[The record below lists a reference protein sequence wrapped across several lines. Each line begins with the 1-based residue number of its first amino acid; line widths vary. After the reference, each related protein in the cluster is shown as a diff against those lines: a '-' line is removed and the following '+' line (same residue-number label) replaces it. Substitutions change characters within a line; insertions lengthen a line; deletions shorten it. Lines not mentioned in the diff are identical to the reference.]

1 MSGFTQMAQG
11 GVSRL
16 EVFSGAGRRR
26 SWSAELKERIVAE
39 SYAPGSSLSAVARR
53 YAILP
58 TQLFSW
64 RRDARRAL
72 SVEPGTGFA
81 AITVAGPDRVAVVEV
96 EYGGAVVRVGPDV
109 QVEQLATVFRALRAA
124 AL

>member
-1 MSGFTQMAQG
+1 MSEG

-16 EVFSGAGRRR
+16 EVFSGTGRRR
-26 SWSAELKERIVAE
+26 SWSPEAKERIVAE
-39 SYAPGSSLSAVARR
+39 SYAPGSSVSAVARR
-53 YAILP
+53 YAIMP

-72 SVEPGTGFA
+72 DEEPAASFA
-81 AITVAGPDRVAVVEV
+81 RITVDAPGSGGMVEV
-96 EYGGAVVRVGPDV
+96 EYGGAVLRVGPGV
-109 QVEQLATVFRALRAA
+109 QVKQLTTVFQALRAA